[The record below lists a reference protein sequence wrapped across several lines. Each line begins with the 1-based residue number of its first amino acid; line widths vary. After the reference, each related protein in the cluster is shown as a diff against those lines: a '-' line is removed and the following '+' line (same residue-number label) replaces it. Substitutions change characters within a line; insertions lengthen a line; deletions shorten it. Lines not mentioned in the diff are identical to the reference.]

1 MSSFQAN
8 RMIVLLEKVV
18 EALDRIYHALRHEKV
33 EKE

>member
-8 RMIVLLEKVV
+8 EIITLLKKVV
-18 EALDRIYHALRHEKV
+18 EALDRIYHALRHEKI

>member
-8 RMIVLLEKVV
+8 RMIILLEKIV

-33 EKE
+33 NKE